1 MKIIDKVNEKIAKGE
16 PFFSFEYF
24 PPRTPEVRAA
34 VGKGPIQAATS
45 SAHLPLLHSK
55 AHARIRRAH
64 LVHRSVRIGAYWHG
78 HRHAQGVEN
87 LFERQERM
95 VATGPVFCDITW
107 GAGGTTADVT
117 MDIAVKMQNE
127 VGGGR

>member
-34 VGKGPIQAATS
+34 GPIQAATS

-55 AHARIRRAH
+55 GHA
-64 LVHRSVRIGAYWHG
+64 
-78 HRHAQGVEN
+78 
-87 LFERQERM
+87 
-95 VATGPVFCDITW
+95 
-107 GAGGTTADVT
+107 
-117 MDIAVKMQNE
+117 
-127 VGGGR
+127 

>member
-1 MKIIDKVNEKIAKGE
+1 M
-16 PFFSFEYF
+16 
-24 PPRTPEVRAA
+24 
-34 VGKGPIQAATS
+34 
-45 SAHLPLLHSK
+45 
-55 AHARIRRAH
+55 
-64 LVHRSVRIGAYWHG
+64 
-78 HRHAQGVEN
+78 EN

-127 VGGGR
+127 VGGGRWEGNLAALHPRSSGKGTACMEMKRQGQGYRQRWF